1 MKNLLE
7 LNKENFQEEVLDAK
21 GLVLV
26 DYWSTKCEPCL
37 ELMPDVIKL
46 SEKYGSQIKFS
57 KLNILENRRL
67 AIGQKVMGLPT
78 IIMYK
83 DGEKI
88 WELSSEFT
96 IMDVEQKITDIL

>member
-1 MKNLLE
+1 MLE
-7 LNKENFQEEVLDAK
+7 LSKENFQQEVLESK

-26 DYWSTKCEPCL
+26 DYWSTKCEPCIA
-37 ELMPDVIKL
+37 LMPDIIEL
-46 SEKYGSQIKFS
+46 SQKYQDKVKFS

-83 DGEKI
+83 DGEKL
-88 WELSSEFT
+88 WSLSSEFT
-96 IMDVEQKITDIL
+96 AEDVEKKINETI